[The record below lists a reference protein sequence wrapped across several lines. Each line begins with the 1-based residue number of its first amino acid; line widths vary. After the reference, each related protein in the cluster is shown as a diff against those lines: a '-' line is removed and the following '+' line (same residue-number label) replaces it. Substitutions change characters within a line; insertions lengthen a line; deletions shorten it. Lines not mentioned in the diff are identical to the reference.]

1 MISLLT
7 NRWFWMAALAVGLF
21 FSTALLAKSVQNH
34 RETKAAYK
42 ALIQNFEQTQA
53 AFEQRDLEL
62 RTITAQLTER
72 RRVVYVAR
80 DDCAD
85 SRVSDD
91 IIVSLRGQ
99 TATNP

>member
-1 MISLLT
+1 M
-7 NRWFWMAALAVGLF
+7 FALAVGLF
-21 FSTALLAKSVQNH
+21 VSTALLAKSVENH

-42 ALIQNFEQTQA
+42 ALIENFEQTQK
-53 AFEQRDLEL
+53 AFDERDEEL
-62 RTITAQLTER
+62 RAITAQLTER
-72 RRVVYVAR
+72 RRVVYVTK